1 MRYERLKDIITL
13 AIRLQGSRL
22 GVTLADIE
30 SEFSVSRR
38 TAERLRDA
46 VEWAFGPLEEAD
58 SNDGRKHWRLRSDA
72 LRRLVSVSADEL
84 GALSTAAAALERTG
98 LREHAAKLEEVADKL
113 RALHR
118 AETLERL
125 ETDGGRSGSPAP
137 CRRPRHAAGPEAAG
151 RQDGARIAPTPGD
164 PSVRTRRGRSRWCCA
179 STRRTRPWR
188 RTRTAPSI
196 LTRCAPKGGIHDY
209 LSRTTGQRSRQIAE
223 PYGLLYGNRP
233 FLVARTA
240 WGGEPRLWR
249 LANVSGARLTLDNF
263 DRDPAFDLRSYAR
276 RSFGAFQERP
286 IKVVLRFDA
295 RAAPDASAFLFHPDQ
310 TVEENEDGA
319 SRHSAFRGRWP
330 RRDVL
335 APLHLGRQRHRGEA
349 RPTAPPAG

>member
-1 MRYERLKDIITL
+1 MRYERLKDIVTL

-84 GALSTAAAALERTG
+84 GALSTAAATLERTG

-125 ETDGGRSGSPAP
+125 EADLEALLHAEGLAM
-137 CRRPRHAAGPEAAG
+137 RPGPRQPVDRTVLALLREA
-151 RQDGARIAPTPGD
+151 
-164 PSVRTRRGRSRWCCA
+164 
-179 STRRTRPWR
+179 
-188 RTRTAPSI
+188 I
-196 LTRCAPKGGIHDY
+196 LTRRKVEFDY
-209 LSRTTGQRSRQIAE
+209 LSRTTGQRSRQVAE

-240 WGGEPRLWR
+240 GGGEPRLWR

-319 SRHSAFRGRWP
+319 VTVRFEAGGLDEMCW
-330 RRDVL
+330 
-335 APLHLGRQRHRGEA
+335 HLFTWGDSVTVEKPARLRHRLAEMCEA
-349 RPTAPPAG
+349 LAAHHGHA